1 VESGYSELEICVKTG
16 SLYPRFTKKENK
28 ISHVDYT
35 SNILCMYFIRL
46 HLVEVSLFSC
56 VFINYVVK
64 KHICYV
70 CTLCIINYLK

>member
-1 VESGYSELEICVKTG
+1 MLIIRLTYYVG
-16 SLYPRFTKKENK
+16 
-28 ISHVDYT
+28 
-35 SNILCMYFIRL
+35 MYFIRL